1 MLKHT
6 FLTILHLYY
15 IGFFLNPKGLDSENT
30 VLDYSSVSP
39 PTPMPSIW
47 PSSHMDDSPSW
58 RPLYKQGIG

>member
-6 FLTILHLYY
+6 FLTIFHLYY
-15 IGFFLNPKGLDSENT
+15 IGFFLNPRGLDSENT

-47 PSSHMDDSPSW
+47 PSSQLSALLHGGHCTN
-58 RPLYKQGIG
+58 RE